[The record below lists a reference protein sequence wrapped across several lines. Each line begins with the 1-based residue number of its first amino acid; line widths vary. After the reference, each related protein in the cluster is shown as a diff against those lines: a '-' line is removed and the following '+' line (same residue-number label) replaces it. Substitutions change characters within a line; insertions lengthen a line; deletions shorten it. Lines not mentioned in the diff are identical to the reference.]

1 MQDQDLNT
9 PMTGL
14 IDKALENCRGRDL
27 VTASEVTNLLLDLRL
42 MLLAADEPAATPAR

>member
-1 MQDQDLNT
+1 MQDQGLNT

-14 IDKALENCRGRDL
+14 IDKALESYRGRDL

-42 MLLAADEPAATPAR
+42 MLLAADEPAAIPAR